1 MSKEDSF
8 EEKLGKVSNDPI
20 MLNFPSIARN
30 GSSTSLSSKQ
40 NVDHLESKTKTFDKF
55 LNGFKR
61 FQEHYIHGGLF
72 ETLKKGQSPKT
83 LVIACC
89 DSRADPAMYFSY
101 YIIILD

>member
-1 MSKEDSF
+1 MSKEASDSF
-8 EEKLGKVSNDPI
+8 DKKLGRVSNDPN
-20 MLNFPSIARN
+20 MLNFLSIGGT
-30 GSSTSLSSKQ
+30 GSTASLSAKQ

-55 LNGFKR
+55 LSGFKR

-89 DSRADPAMYFSY
+89 DSRADPAMYFY
-101 YIIILD
+101 YYKY